1 MHHQCSWSAHRR
13 IGRCFHRRSK
23 NWCCRRPTVAATLDP
38 IETVCGVL
46 LHMNASGLA
55 SPHHLEAD
63 SRTWQINDSVVPI
76 AAKVQY
82 QDTRSSQGEGQPTAR
97 EGRALF
103 FLPVPVV
110 MCLVGVCGW
119 FIMAGGGRE
128 GASGASP
135 KCNVDLRPPVCRH
148 DLPLLAAAMHAP
160 SRHDAPHDLRQQCIL
175 AADDDVEPLSTPL
188 HTDR

>member
-13 IGRCFHRRSK
+13 IDQCFHRRSK

-38 IETVCGVL
+38 IETVCGVS

-63 SRTWQINDSVVPI
+63 SRTWQINESVVPI

-97 EGRALF
+97 EGRAPF
-103 FLPVPVV
+103 FPSGVMDVV
-110 MCLVGVCGW
+110 FCVALLGECVIRNMTGTQRNRHRRGNPSSDTRNRS
-119 FIMAGGGRE
+119 GR
-128 GASGASP
+128 APPSAYAPRACVAFRVATSSRTR
-135 KCNVDLRPPVCRH
+135 LRIS
-148 DLPLLAAAMHAP
+148 AAAA
-160 SRHDAPHDLRQQCIL
+160 RCAVALR
-175 AADDDVEPLSTPL
+175 T
-188 HTDR
+188 